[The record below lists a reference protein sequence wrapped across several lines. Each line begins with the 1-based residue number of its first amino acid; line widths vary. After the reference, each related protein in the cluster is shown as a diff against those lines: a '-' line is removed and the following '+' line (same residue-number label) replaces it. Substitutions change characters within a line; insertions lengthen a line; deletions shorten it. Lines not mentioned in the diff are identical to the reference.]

1 LPEIRNSNFEIRNR
15 TPILQYSNTPTLAFR
30 ARASHLDLFDQRA
43 HQLMMPQSTTT
54 RDPFRWTI
62 LALISISHVIGATA
76 QYGINTLAP
85 FYKDELGL
93 SRAQVGLFFS
103 AFYLAM
109 SGSSFGAGW
118 LADRL
123 GVRKTTLQGHLYL
136 GLCTVAAAFAPSF
149 SWAFASFFVAGLGYS
164 FLNPASSKGVMAWFQ
179 RDERATAMGI
189 KQTGVPAGGVVTAM
203 LAPQLVWV
211 IGWRGALAALGIMN
225 FFFGF
230 VFAALWRDTPGD
242 TAAATQQSGIPEPDS
257 TTLKI
262 WSLLPISCGTAI
274 YLVGQMVLITYV
286 PLYLKDTMDFS
297 AYWASQALALTQ
309 GGAMI
314 GRVGWG
320 MASDRLFGGRRK
332 IVLMLIGAL
341 SAGLVAALSL
351 MSRNSPYYLL
361 LPILFFAGVCLVGYQ
376 GVSYALIGEIAGK
389 ARTGSALGM
398 MITINAACATVGTPV
413 FGYVVDRTGSYA
425 LAWQA
430 LAGML
435 AVGIIGLATLLHEPE
450 RNP

>member
-1 LPEIRNSNFEIRNR
+1 
-15 TPILQYSNTPTLAFR
+15 
-30 ARASHLDLFDQRA
+30 
-43 HQLMMPQSTTT
+43 MMPPPTTP
-54 RDPFRWTI
+54 RDPFRWNI

-85 FYKDELGL
+85 FYQDELEL

-103 AFYLAM
+103 AFYMAM

-118 LADRL
+118 LADRF

-136 GLCTVAAAFAPSF
+136 GICTVAAAFAPSF

-164 FLNPASSKGVMAWFQ
+164 FLNPASSKGVMTWFQ

-203 LAPQLVWV
+203 LAPQLVLI
-211 IGWRGALAALGIMN
+211 IGWRGALAALGAIN

-230 VFAALWRDTPGD
+230 LFSALWRDTPGNG
-242 TAAATQQSGIPEPDS
+242 AAPATVQAGAAIGDEGP
-257 TTLKI
+257 LKI

-286 PLYLKDTMDFS
+286 PLYLKEAMGFS
-297 AYWASQALALTQ
+297 PYWASQALALTQ
-309 GGAMI
+309 AGAMV

-320 MASDRLFGGRRK
+320 IASDRLFGGRRK
-332 IVLMLIGAL
+332 VVLILIGVL
-341 SAGLVAALSL
+341 SAALVAALSV
-351 MSRNSPYYLL
+351 MSPNSPRYLL
-361 LPILFFAGVCLVGYQ
+361 LPILFLAGICLVGYQ

-389 ARTGSALGM
+389 ARAGAALGM
-398 MITINAACATVGTPV
+398 MITVNAACATLGTPV
-413 FGYVVDRTGSYA
+413 FGYLVDRTGSYA

-430 LAGML
+430 LAAML
-435 AVGIIGLATLLHEPE
+435 AVGIIGLATLLREPGTKA
-450 RNP
+450 